1 MTDPIPPPFR
11 RLRAEYGQGD
21 DPADEVS
28 LAAALGGRG
37 DPWRLLDYLAGLG
50 VRVRALDE
58 LLAGVNQL
66 PDEEELA
73 AFACAEGVAVSMASD
88 GRWLL
93 VTP

>member
-11 RLRAEYGQGD
+11 RLRAELGD
-21 DPADEVS
+21 TDAEADQVS
-28 LAAALGGRG
+28 LSAALRGCG

-50 VRVRALDE
+50 VRVRALDQ
-58 LLAGVNQL
+58 LLAGINQL

-73 AFACAEGVAVSMASD
+73 AFACAEGVAVSMASE